1 MRQWHASEWTYVDVS
16 LLLRKLKKTEK
27 PIRKWKWQGTWKL
40 HCAHLA
46 RHQWLVLQELGYLNS
61 ARIKGPC
68 PTIRTWQHTGKTSA
82 TRAIYL
88 VAYYCSSISILFC
101 SYSRAISNKKVLPYC
116 AQLFRTSRENI
127 RKRNGQ
133 NFGGIWLY
141 PTSSRSFLQLF
152 TSERTSMHIR
162 LSECTC
168 DFVCS
173 DQTNWKETNKLSA
186 RSRSP
191 LNYHVHRYHH
201 HYHHHHHHHH
211 HHDHQQLINY
221 LKKQAVKLAW
231 VGTIYA
237 YYGNCS
243 VNCSVQTIFHDI
255 GVPFKRL
262 SFEIRYSS

>member
-1 MRQWHASEWTYVDVS
+1 MAKLQPRGLY
-16 LLLRKLKKTEK
+16 LL
-27 PIRKWKWQGTWKL
+27 
-40 HCAHLA
+40 
-46 RHQWLVLQELGYLNS
+46 
-61 ARIKGPC
+61 
-68 PTIRTWQHTGKTSA
+68 
-82 TRAIYL
+82 
-88 VAYYCSSISILFC
+88 AYYGSSISILFC

-127 RKRNGQ
+127 RKHNGR

-141 PTSSRSFLQLF
+141 PTSTRSFLQLF

-162 LSECTC
+162 LAECTC

-173 DQTNWKETNKLSA
+173 DQTNWIETNKLSA

-191 LNYHVHRYHH
+191 LSCSSVSSSLLSSSSSSSSSTI
-201 HYHHHHHHHH
+201 
-211 HHDHQQLINY
+211 DKL

-262 SFEIRYSS
+262 TFQIMYIYI